1 MNLSGKKRL
10 ADFILIALL
19 LLLALVCYLLFSGSG
34 SHGSVAVVC
43 VNGEEVARYSL
54 AEEGRYELNGGSNIL
69 IIRDGCAW
77 LEDADCPDRLCI
89 KQGGIEK
96 SGESIVCL
104 PHRVIV
110 TVEGGKAA
118 ESDAVSR

>member
-19 LLLALVCYLLFSGSG
+19 LLLALVCYLLFSASG

-77 LEDADCPDRLCI
+77 LEDADCPDKLCVR
-89 KQGGIEK
+89 QGKIELD
-96 SGESIVCL
+96 GQCITCL
-104 PHRVIV
+104 PNKLTV
-110 TVEGGKAA
+110 TIYADNSEVELISG
-118 ESDAVSR
+118 

>member
-19 LLLALVCYLLFSGSG
+19 LLLALVCYFLFSGSG
-34 SHGSVAVVC
+34 SHGSVTVVC

-77 LEDADCPDRLCI
+77 LEDADCPDKLCVR
-89 KQGGIEK
+89 QGKIELD
-96 SGESIVCL
+96 GQCITCL
-104 PHRVIV
+104 PNKLTV
-110 TVEGGKAA
+110 TIYADNSEVELISG
-118 ESDAVSR
+118 